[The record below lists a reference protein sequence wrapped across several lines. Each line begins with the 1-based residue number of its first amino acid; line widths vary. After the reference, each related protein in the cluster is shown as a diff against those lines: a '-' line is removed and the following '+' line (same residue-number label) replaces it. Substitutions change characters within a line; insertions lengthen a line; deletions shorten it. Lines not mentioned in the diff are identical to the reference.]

1 MLGAKQKVQ
10 TFLVGSSLSV
20 MAIKVKQQ
28 LAYGSSCSTG
38 GVFQGRA
45 EGNAIN
51 IGDAVEVWEDM
62 DVFREGPVQ
71 KPVKAKS
78 TSTSPISIHLIST
91 SPSLLLSP
99 MSPISANVKSFKM
112 LLVVDPETI
121 HPFDVSLLD
130 FLGNIY

>member
-1 MLGAKQKVQ
+1 
-10 TFLVGSSLSV
+10 

-38 GVFQGRA
+38 GVFQERA

-71 KPVKAKS
+71 KPVKGKS

-121 HPFDVSLLD
+121 HPFSVRLLNFLVS
-130 FLGNIY
+130 IY